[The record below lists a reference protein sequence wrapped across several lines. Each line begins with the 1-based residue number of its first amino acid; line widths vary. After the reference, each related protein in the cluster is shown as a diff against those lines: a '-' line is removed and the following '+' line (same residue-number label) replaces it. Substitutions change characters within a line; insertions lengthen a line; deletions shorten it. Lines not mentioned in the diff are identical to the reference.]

1 MGGVV
6 DDDGPGWQDTIRK
19 SGWDR
24 SAMTDAILVLNG
36 GSSSLK
42 FAAFQGGDELH
53 LLVRGS
59 VSSIGERPRLH
70 VAPTATTPPF
80 DRSLGEQP
88 ISIGKAFEAV
98 ASYLADRGL
107 LQRVRRV
114 GHRIVH
120 GGREF
125 TRATLIDER
134 TLDAL
139 RKLKPLAPIH
149 QAINLELVDLAN
161 RLLPGA
167 MQVGCFDTAFHAMQP
182 ELARLYG
189 LPHELSQQ
197 GIVSYGFHGL
207 SYSHI
212 ASELHNRYGAAAG
225 GRTIVAHL
233 GSGASL
239 CAMTEGVSRATTMG
253 FSTLDGLVM
262 STRCGAIDPGVLLH
276 LLQDRKLSPD
286 ELMDLLYERS
296 GLLGVSGISGSMQ
309 TLLASK
315 DPAAMRA
322 VDLFVYRVGREIGSL
337 AAAIGGLDTL
347 VFTAGIGEHAPVI
360 RQRICEAAGWLGVA
374 LDKALNAN
382 SEELVSAP
390 DSLVDVL
397 VIPADE
403 ERAVAAKIE
412 RFGTSVGG
420 GPF

>member
-1 MGGVV
+1 
-6 DDDGPGWQDTIRK
+6 
-19 SGWDR
+19 
-24 SAMTDAILVLNG
+24 
-36 GSSSLK
+36 
-42 FAAFQGGDELH
+42 
-53 LLVRGS
+53 
-59 VSSIGERPRLH
+59 
-70 VAPTATTPPF
+70 
-80 DRSLGEQP
+80 
-88 ISIGKAFEAV
+88 
-98 ASYLADRGL
+98 
-107 LQRVRRV
+107 
-114 GHRIVH
+114 
-120 GGREF
+120 
-125 TRATLIDER
+125 
-134 TLDAL
+134 
-139 RKLKPLAPIH
+139 
-149 QAINLELVDLAN
+149 
-161 RLLPGA
+161 
-167 MQVGCFDTAFHAMQP
+167 
-182 ELARLYG
+182 
-189 LPHELSQQ
+189 
-197 GIVSYGFHGL
+197 
-207 SYSHI
+207 
-212 ASELHNRYGAAAG
+212 
-225 GRTIVAHL
+225 
-233 GSGASL
+233 
-239 CAMTEGVSRATTMG
+239 MG

-374 LDKALNAN
+374 LDKELNAN

>member
-1 MGGVV
+1 
-6 DDDGPGWQDTIRK
+6 
-19 SGWDR
+19 
-24 SAMTDAILVLNG
+24 MTDVILVLNG

-42 FAAFQGGDELH
+42 FAAFHGRDELH

-80 DRSLGEQP
+80 DRSLGEQA
-88 ISIGKAFEAV
+88 ISVGKAFEAV
-98 ASYLADRGL
+98 ASYLTDRGL
-107 LQRVRRV
+107 LPRVRRV

-125 TRATLIDER
+125 ARATLLDEL

-139 RKLKPLAPIH
+139 RKLEPLAPIH
-149 QAINLELVDLAN
+149 QAINLELVDLAH

-167 MQVGCFDTAFHAMQP
+167 VQVGCFDTAFHATQP

-189 LPHELSQQ
+189 LPHEMSEQ

-212 ASELHNRYGAAAG
+212 ASELRNRYGAGAG
-225 GRTIVAHL
+225 GKTIVAHL

-239 CAMTEGVSRATTMG
+239 CAMKAGASHATTMG

-276 LLQDRKLSPD
+276 LLQDRKLSSD
-286 ELMDLLYERS
+286 ELTDLLYERS
-296 GLLGVSGISGSMQ
+296 GLLGVSGISGDMQ
-309 TLLASK
+309 TLLASQ
-315 DPAAMRA
+315 DPAAKRA

-360 RQRICEAAGWLGVA
+360 RQRICETVGWLGVA
-374 LDKALNAN
+374 LDKELNAN
-382 SEELVSAP
+382 SDELVSTG
-390 DSLVDVL
+390 DSPVDVL
-397 VIPADE
+397 VIAADE
-403 ERAVAAKIE
+403 ERAVAAE
-412 RFGTSVGG
+412 LLDFEAG
-420 GPF
+420 